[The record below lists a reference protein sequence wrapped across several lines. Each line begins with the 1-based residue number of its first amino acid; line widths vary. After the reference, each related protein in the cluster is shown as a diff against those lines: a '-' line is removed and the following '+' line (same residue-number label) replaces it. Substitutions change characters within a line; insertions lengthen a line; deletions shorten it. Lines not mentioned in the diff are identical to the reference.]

1 MKSRQPIARGF
12 TLLELLVVMT
22 IIALLAGGIFTAAQF
37 ALRRARTMEAQ
48 NTAVGLAQAI
58 SQFKQEYGRW
68 PATGGE
74 QHKSN
79 SSFMTNLLGNDT
91 TVNKRGI
98 NFAKDIR
105 VAKGNPPSNG
115 LYRTGNTGEVFDP
128 WGNYFDIYIDHDGD
142 GQVANPEGAG
152 AGGGTTLYLKT
163 AVISA
168 GVDKTMTGTNGD
180 GTDATKDNA
189 RSW

>member
-1 MKSRQPIARGF
+1 MKTRKRIARGF

-37 ALRRARTMEAQ
+37 ALRKARQVEAQ
-48 NTAVGLAQAI
+48 NTAVALAQAI
-58 SQFKQEYGRW
+58 GQFRQEYGRW

-79 SSFMTNLLGNDT
+79 SSFMTNLLGTDT
-91 TVNKRGI
+91 SVNKRGI

-105 VAKGNPPSNG
+105 MAKGNPPSNG

-128 WGNYFDIYIDHDGD
+128 WGNYFDIYIDHDGN
-142 GQVANPEGAG
+142 GEVTNPEGTG
-152 AGGGTTLYLKT
+152 AGGGTTLYMKV
-163 AVISA
+163 AVIS
-168 GVDKTMTGTNGD
+168 GSVDKKISGTNDEGV
-180 GTDATKDNA
+180 DATKDNA

>member
-1 MKSRQPIARGF
+1 MKSRKSIARGF
-12 TLLELLVVMT
+12 TLLELLIVMT
-22 IIALLAGGIFTAAQF
+22 IIAVLAGGIFTAAQF
-37 ALRRARTMEAQ
+37 AMRKARQMEAQ

-58 SQFKQEYGRW
+58 SQFKMEYGRW

-79 SSFMTNLLGNDT
+79 SSFMTNLLGIDT
-91 TVNKRGI
+91 NVNKRGI
-98 NFAKDIR
+98 NFAKDLR
-105 VAKGNPPSNG
+105 MAKGNPPANG

-128 WGNYFDIYIDHDGD
+128 WGNYFDIYIDDDGD
-142 GQVANPEGAG
+142 GQVTNPEGTS
-152 AGGGTTLYLKT
+152 AGGGNTLYLKV

-168 GVDKTMTGTNGD
+168 GADKTMTGNNGD

>member
-1 MKSRQPIARGF
+1 MKSQKPNAPGF

-37 ALRRARTMEAQ
+37 ALRRARTLEAQ
-48 NTAVGLAQAI
+48 QTAVALAQAI
-58 SQFKQEYGRW
+58 NQFKSEYGRW

-79 SSFMTNLLGNDT
+79 SSFMTNLLGTDT

-105 VAKGNPPSNG
+105 TAKGNPPSNG
-115 LYRTGNTGEVFDP
+115 LYRTGNTGELFDP
-128 WGNYFDIYIDHDGD
+128 WGNYYDIYIDNDGD
-142 GQVANPEGAG
+142 GQITNPEGTS
-152 AGGGTTLYLKT
+152 AGGGSTLFQKVGVL
-163 AVISA
+163 SG
-168 GVDKTMTGTNGD
+168 GVDKQITGSNED
-180 GTDATKDNA
+180 GIDAAKDNA

>member
-1 MKSRQPIARGF
+1 MKFRKSIPRGF

-48 NTAVGLAQAI
+48 NTAVALAQAI
-58 SQFKQEYGRW
+58 SNFKQEYGRW
-68 PATGGE
+68 PVTGGE

-115 LYRTGNTGEVFDP
+115 LYRTGNSGEVFDP
-128 WGNYFDIYIDHDGD
+128 WGNLFEIYIDHDGD
-142 GQVANPEGAG
+142 GQVANPEGAS
-152 AGGGTTLYLKT
+152 AGGGNTLYLKV

-168 GVDKTMTGTNGD
+168 GLDKKMTGSNED
-180 GTDATKDNA
+180 GVDGIKDNA